1 MAGYFYFFTLAPQLQ
16 SSVLESNFPKLKTL
30 DFKTTTMP
38 NLLVSRFLFQT
49 DKFSHLTVP
58 LAAVT
63 ILLVLLVPLPS
74 FLLDILISFNLLIS
88 VMVLLVS
95 MYILDPV
102 KFTSFPNLLLLTTL
116 YRLALNV
123 ATSRLI
129 LTHGNNGE
137 AAAGVVIKAFGE
149 FVIGGNYAVGV
160 VIFMILLAI
169 QFLVVNHGAVRA
181 SEVTAR
187 FTLDAMPGKQMAVDA
202 DLAAG
207 IIDEHEAKQRRHDI
221 TQAAEFHGAM
231 DGAIRF
237 TQRDAV
243 ASIIIVAVNIFA
255 GFAVGVFQHNLTL
268 ADALKNYTVLTI
280 GDGVAAAVPSLFVS
294 VAAAII
300 TTRTSTESSIGAE
313 MSGQLLTNPKPLYIT
328 ACVLAFLGIL
338 PGMPHVAF
346 LSLAVGAAGVG
357 YLSQQQA
364 KNKIQNSEDE
374 KRAETQLE
382 NAKEPEKIEKLL
394 KVDVLALEVGYGLVG
409 LVSADDSFL
418 NRIREI
424 RRQAAIELGII
435 VPSVHV
441 TDNLQLAPREYS
453 LLLKGEKIA
462 GGELHAEGFLAIDP
476 GVVREK
482 IQGIETTDPAFGMPA
497 VWIRRNEDRDRA
509 VAAGYTVVDPT
520 TVVCTHLSEIIKQ
533 YAHELLGRQETRALL
548 DSLAETHPKT
558 VEEATPKVLSLG
570 ETQRVLQNLL
580 SEHVPIRDLATI
592 LEAITDVGVVTRD
605 VNALTEAARGSLAR
619 TISANLANESGELS
633 VLTLDP
639 RLETQIAERLGLLG
653 GASQLAIE
661 PEFGKQL
668 LEKIETS
675 CRAAVMSKPV
685 VLCSSLIRPHLR
697 KLTERFLPEL
707 VVIAHGEVASNVR
720 LVSMGMVG

>member
-1 MAGYFYFFTLAPQLQ
+1 MSK
-16 SSVLESNFPKLKTL
+16 SSIE
-30 DFKTTTMP
+30 
-38 NLLVSRFLFQT
+38 RFVNQAQ
-49 DKFSHLTVP
+49 KYSHLTVP
-58 LAAVT
+58 IGAVV

-74 FLLDILISFNLLIS
+74 FLLDVLISFNLMIS
-88 VMVLLVS
+88 VVVLLVS
-95 MYILDPV
+95 MYILEPV

-129 LTHGNNGE
+129 LTGTDHGGE
-137 AAAGVVIKAFGE
+137 AAGAVIKAFGE
-149 FVIGGNYAVGV
+149 FVIGGNYLVGI
-160 VIFMILLAI
+160 VIFLILLAI
-169 QFLVVNHGAVRA
+169 QFLVVNHGAVRS

-207 IIDEHEAKQRRHDI
+207 IIDENEAKQRRADI
-221 TQAAEFHGAM
+221 SQAAEFHGAM

-243 ASIIIVAVNIFA
+243 ASIIIVAVNLFA
-255 GFAVGVFQHNLTL
+255 GFAIGVLQHGLTIL
-268 ADALKNYTVLTI
+268 DALKNYTVLTV
-280 GDGVAAAVPSLFVS
+280 GDGVAAAVPSLFIS

-300 TTRTSTESSIGAE
+300 TTRSATKTSMGAE
-313 MSGQLLTNPKPLYIT
+313 VSSQLLTNPRPLFI
-328 ACVLAFLGIL
+328 AAGVLIFLGIL
-338 PGMPHVAF
+338 PGMPHFAF
-346 LSLAVGAAGVG
+346 LSLAIGAGGVG
-357 YLSQQQA
+357 YLSLQQA
-364 KNKIQNSEDE
+364 KNV
-374 KRAETQLE
+374 ATQAE
-382 NAKEPEKIEKLL
+382 NAATASEQAEIAKQPEKIESLL
-394 KVDVLALEVGYGLVG
+394 KMDALALEVGYGLVG

-424 RRQAAIELGII
+424 RRQTAIELGII

-441 TDNLQLAPREYS
+441 TDNLQNSPREYS
-453 LLLKGEKIA
+453 LLLRGQRIARGEI
-462 GGELHAEGFLAIDP
+462 HPEGFLAIDP

-482 IQGIETTDPAFGMPA
+482 IEGIETFDPAFGMPA

-509 VAAGYTVVDPT
+509 VNAGYTVVDPT
-520 TVVCTHLSEIIKQ
+520 TVICTHLSEIIKRF
-533 YAHELLGRQETRALL
+533 AHELLGRQETRQLL
-548 DSLAETHPKT
+548 DNLAETHPKT

-580 SEHVPIRDLATI
+580 RERVPIRDLATI

-605 VNALTEAARGSLAR
+605 VNALTETARGALAR
-619 TISANLANESGELS
+619 TISASLSNESGELS

-639 RLETQIAERLGLLG
+639 HLETQIAERLGLLG
-653 GASQLAIE
+653 GTSAQVIE

-668 LEKIETS
+668 LEKIER
-675 CRAAVMSKPV
+675 CCQAAVMSQPV
-685 VLCSSLIRPHLR
+685 VLCSSMVRPHLR

-707 VVIAHGEVASNVR
+707 VVIAHGEVAANVR
-720 LVSMGMVG
+720 LISLGTVN

>member
-1 MAGYFYFFTLAPQLQ
+1 
-16 SSVLESNFPKLKTL
+16 
-30 DFKTTTMP
+30 MP
-38 NLLVSRFLFQT
+38 NLSIERFLNQSN
-49 DKFSHLTVP
+49 KFSHLTVP
-58 LAAVT
+58 IGAVI

-74 FLLDILISFNLLIS
+74 FLLDVLISFNLMFS

-95 MYILDPV
+95 MYILEPV
-102 KFTSFPNLLLLTTL
+102 KFSSFPNLLLLTTL

-129 LTHGNNGE
+129 LTHGNVGE
-137 AAAGVVIKAFGE
+137 SAAGTVIKAFGE
-149 FVIGGNYAVGV
+149 FVIGGNYVVGV
-160 VIFMILLAI
+160 VIFLILLAI
-169 QFLVVNHGAVRA
+169 QFLVVNHGAVRS

-202 DLAAG
+202 DLSAG
-207 IIDEHEAKQRRHDI
+207 LIDENQARQRRADI
-221 TQAAEFHGAM
+221 SQAAEFHGAM

-255 GFAVGVFQHNLTL
+255 GFAIGVFQHGLPL
-268 ADALKNYTVLTI
+268 ADALKNYTTLTV
-280 GDGVAAAVPSLFVS
+280 GDGVAAAVPSLFIS

-300 TTRTSTESSIGAE
+300 TTRSATKTSMGAE
-313 MSGQLLTNPKPLYIT
+313 MSGQLLTNPKPLFIT
-328 ACVLAFLGIL
+328 AGVLL
-338 PGMPHVAF
+338 
-346 LSLAVGAAGVG
+346 LSRHFARNAAYRVSGFGRRCRRGRLFIATASANNDV
-357 YLSQQQA
+357 
-364 KNKIQNSEDE
+364 QNAEDE
-374 KRAETQLE
+374 RNAEKQLE
-382 NAKEPEKIEKLL
+382 IAKEPEKIEQLL
-394 KVDVLALEVGYGLVG
+394 KVDALALEVGYGLVG

-441 TDNLQLAPREYS
+441 TDNLQLAPREYAI
-453 LLLKGEKIA
+453 LLKGEKIA

-476 GVVREK
+476 GIVREK

-509 VAAGYTVVDPT
+509 VSAGYTVVDPT
-520 TVVCTHLSEIIKQ
+520 TVVCTHLVRNYQNSR
-533 YAHELLGRQETRALL
+533 ARAARQTGNQ
-548 DSLAETHPKT
+548 SLARRARRNASENRRRSHAESFK
-558 VEEATPKVLSLG
+558 SLG

-580 SEHVPIRDLATI
+580 RERVPIRDLATI

-605 VNALTEAARGSLAR
+605 VNALTEAARTALAR
-619 TISANLANESGELS
+619 TISSSLSNGSGELT

-653 GASQLAIE
+653 GTSHPTIE
-661 PEFGKQL
+661 PEFGGQL
-668 LEKIETS
+668 LEKIETA
-675 CRAAVMSKPV
+675 CRGAVMSQPV
-685 VLCSSLIRPHLR
+685 VLCSSMVRPHLR

-720 LVSMGMVG
+720 LVSMGTVT

>member
-1 MAGYFYFFTLAPQLQ
+1 
-16 SSVLESNFPKLKTL
+16 
-30 DFKTTTMP
+30 MP
-38 NLLVSRFLFQT
+38 NLPVERFLNQSS
-49 DKFSHLTVP
+49 KLSHLTVP
-58 LAAVT
+58 IAAVV
-63 ILLVLLVPLPS
+63 ILLVLLVPLPP
-74 FLLDILISFNLLIS
+74 FLLDVLISFNLLIS

-129 LTHGNNGE
+129 LSHGNTGE
-137 AAAGVVIKAFGE
+137 GAAGVVIKAFGE
-149 FVIGGNYAVGV
+149 FVIGGNYVVGV
-160 VIFMILLAI
+160 VIFLILLAI
-169 QFLVVNHGAVRA
+169 QFLVVNHGAVRS

-207 IIDEHEAKQRRHDI
+207 IIDQDEAKQRRHDI
-221 TQAAEFHGAM
+221 SQAAEFHGAM

-243 ASIIIVAVNIFA
+243 ASMIIVVTNIFA
-255 GFAVGVFQHNLTL
+255 GFLVGIFQHNLTL
-268 ADALKNYTVLTI
+268 ADALKNYTTLTV
-280 GDGVAAAVPSLFVS
+280 GDGVAAAIPSLFVS

-300 TTRTSTESSIGAE
+300 TTRSATETSMGDEL
-313 MSGQLLTNPKPLYIT
+313 SGQMLINPKPLYIT
-328 ACVLAFLGIL
+328 GCVLGFLGIL
-338 PGMPHVAF
+338 PGMPHIAF
-346 LSLAVGAAGVG
+346 IALALFCAALG

-364 KNKIQNSEDE
+364 SNKERHAEDDRQHQR
-374 KRAETQLE
+374 RADD
-382 NAKEPEKIEKLL
+382 AKEPEKIEKLL
-394 KVDVLALEVGYGLVG
+394 KVDALALEVGYGLVG
-409 LVSADDSFL
+409 LVSSDDSFL

-424 RRQAAIELGII
+424 RRQAAMELGII
-435 VPSVHV
+435 VPSIHV
-441 TDNLQLAPREYS
+441 TDNLQLSPREYAV
-453 LLLKGEKIA
+453 LLKGEKIA
-462 GGELHAEGFLAIDP
+462 SGELHADGYLAIDP
-476 GVVREK
+476 GVLREK
-482 IQGIETTDPAFGMPA
+482 IPGIETTDPAFGMPA
-497 VWIRRNEDRDRA
+497 VWIRRNDDRERA

-520 TVVCTHLSEIIKQ
+520 TVVCTHLAELIKT

-548 DSLAETHPKT
+548 DSLAESHPKT

-580 SEHVPIRDLATI
+580 RERVPIRDLATI

-605 VNALTEAARGSLAR
+605 VNALTEAARGSLSR
-619 TISANLANESGELS
+619 TISSHLANDSGELS

-639 RLETQIAERLGLLG
+639 HLETQIAERLGLLG
-653 GASQLAIE
+653 GASTLAIE
-661 PEFGKQL
+661 PEFGRQL
-668 LEKIETS
+668 LEKIETA
-675 CRAAVMSKPV
+675 CRAAVMSQPI
-685 VLCSSLIRPHLR
+685 VLCSSMVRPHLR

-720 LVSMGMVG
+720 LISMGMVG